1 MSEKIKIV
9 ADSTCDLSPELIK
22 KYDIDI
28 IPMPI
33 HLGDEIYYDMQNVV
47 PEDLYSYFAKTKKLA
62 KTASI
67 NSDVFEERWKKWIDG
82 GYTVINFD
90 ISSEMSSVYNCAR
103 MKALEY
109 DGKVYT
115 VDSRNLSTGIG
126 LSIIKAAE
134 LAKEG
139 KSAKE
144 IVAYIEDYVKRVR
157 ASFVVDIIDYL
168 WKGGRCSSVAALGA
182 NVLKIK
188 PVIVVEDGK
197 MDSAKKCRGATEK
210 TVLDYVDFALKDKK
224 DLDYSRIFITHSGRI
239 DDELIEKVK
248 ERIKEL
254 QPEFN
259 EILVT
264 QAGCC
269 ISAHC
274 GPKTLG
280 VLYAESE

>member
-9 ADSTCDLSPELIK
+9 ADSTCDLSPELVE

-33 HLGDEIYYDMQNVV
+33 HLGDEVHYDMQDIV
-47 PEDLYSYFAKTKKLA
+47 PEDLYNYFAKTKQLA
-62 KTASI
+62 KTSAI
-67 NSDVFEERWKKWIDG
+67 NSSVFEERWKKWLDE

-103 MKALEY
+103 VQALEHE
-109 DGKVYT
+109 GRVFA
-115 VDSRNLSTGIG
+115 VDSKNLSTGIG
-126 LSIIKAAE
+126 LSVIKAAE
-134 LAKEG
+134 LAAEG

-144 IVAYIEDYVKRVR
+144 IFDYLEGYVKRVR

-182 NVLKIK
+182 NMLKIK
-188 PVIVVEDGK
+188 PVIAVEDGK
-197 MDSAKKCRGATEK
+197 MDSVKKLRGTTEK
-210 TVLDYVDFALKDKK
+210 TILEYVDYALKDKTN
-224 DLDYSRIFITHSGRI
+224 LDYSRIFITHSGRL
-239 DDELIEKVK
+239 DDEIIEKVK
-248 ERIKEL
+248 ERIMEL
-254 QPEFN
+254 QPQFK
-259 EILVT
+259 EILIT

-269 ISAHC
+269 ISTHC

-280 VLYAESE
+280 VLFAEA